1 MNTNTQNTPSKSS
14 TALELFS
21 TEAKRLNF
29 EKGLEALK
37 KLSEAETTQNAK
49 NFGFMVDSTIKK
61 GRSILALSKIEEKMK
76 QKVFCELVGI
86 HLSMF
91 HKYKN
96 LISAV
101 ETPKNGRSVELF
113 KAMNTQR
120 ITKGEKIKYGL
131 LDITTWLSG
140 DEIYLSDEQAEAE
153 ATKKDKEREE
163 KKAEAERKKAEAK
176 AEAEADLRQKIEA
189 EIKAEAKNDYHKI
202 AIYPDFLGLP
212 IEDITLTLNKYAD
225 GFMIKGNVHPDILD
239 EALNKISYLY
249 RQTAANFD
257 NKIISAEVVTT
268 DKELIKVMDKKAI
281 KKALANNESMR
292 VK

>member
-1 MNTNTQNTPSKSS
+1 MNNPTPTPTPKNS

-29 EKGLEALK
+29 EKGLKALK
-37 KLSEAETTQNAK
+37 ALSEAETTQNAK

-61 GRSILALSKIEEKMK
+61 GRSILALSKIEEKLK

-101 ETPKNGRSVELF
+101 ETPKNERSVELF
-113 KAMNTQR
+113 KDMNTQR
-120 ITKGEKIKYGL
+120 ITKNQPIKYGI
-131 LDITTWLSG
+131 LDITKWLSG
-140 DEIYLSDEQAEAE
+140 DEIYLTDLQAEAE
-153 ATKKDKEREE
+153 AAKREKEREAA
-163 KKAEAERKKAEAK
+163 KAEADRKKAEAK

-189 EIKAEAKNDYHKI
+189 EIKAEAKNDFHKI

-212 IEDITLTLNKYAD
+212 IEDITLTLNKYAE
-225 GFMIKGNVHPDILD
+225 GLMIRGNVHPDILD
-239 EALNKISYLY
+239 EALNKISNLY
-249 RQTAANFD
+249 RQTAANFE
-257 NKIISAEVVTT
+257 NKIISPEQVTT
-268 DKELIKVMDKKAI
+268 DKELIKAMDKKAI
-281 KKALANNESMR
+281 KKALANNENMR
-292 VK
+292 VN

>member
-1 MNTNTQNTPSKSS
+1 MSTQTQTPKTS

-29 EKGLEALK
+29 EKGLEALR
-37 KLSEAETTQNAK
+37 KLGEAETTQNAK

-61 GRSILALSKIEEKMK
+61 GRAILALSKIEEKIK
-76 QKVFCELVGI
+76 QKVFCDLVGI

-101 ETPKNGRSVELF
+101 ETPKNERSIESF

-120 ITKGEKIKYGL
+120 ITKGQTIKYGL
-131 LDITTWLSG
+131 LDITKWLNG
-140 DEIYLSDEQAEAE
+140 DEIYLTELQAEAE
-153 ATKKDKEREE
+153 AAKREKEREAAKAE
-163 KKAEAERKKAEAK
+163 ADRKKAEAEANK
-176 AEAEADLRQKIEA
+176 EADLRQKIEA

-225 GFMIKGNVHPDILD
+225 GFMVKGNVHPDILD
-239 EALNKISYLY
+239 EALDKISYLY
-249 RQTAANFD
+249 RQTAANFE
-257 NKIISAEVVTT
+257 NQIISAEVVTT
-268 DKELIKVMDKKAI
+268 DKELIKAMDKKAI
-281 KKALANNESMR
+281 KKALANNENMR

>member
-1 MNTNTQNTPSKSS
+1 MNTQNNTPKNCN
-14 TALELFS
+14 ALQLFS

-29 EKGLEALK
+29 EKGLEALR

-61 GRSILALSKIEEKMK
+61 GRSILALSKIEETIK
-76 QKVFCELVGI
+76 QKVFCDMVAISVSL
-86 HLSMF
+86 F

-101 ETPKNGRSVELF
+101 ETPKNDRSVEAF
-113 KAMNTQR
+113 KAMNTKR
-120 ITKGEKIKYGL
+120 ITKGQKITYGL
-131 LDITTWLSG
+131 LDITKWLSG

-153 ATKKDKEREE
+153 ATKKDKEREAA
-163 KKAEAERKKAEAK
+163 KAEADRKKAEAK

-189 EIKAEAKNDYHKI
+189 EIKAEAKNDFHKI
-202 AIYPDFLGLP
+202 AIHPDFLGLA
-212 IEDITLTLNKYAD
+212 IEDIVLTLNKYAE

-239 EALNKISYLY
+239 EALDKISYLY
-249 RQTAANFD
+249 RQTAANFE
-257 NKIISAEVVTT
+257 NKIISSEVVTT
-268 DKELIKVMDKKAI
+268 DKELIKSMDKKAI
-281 KKALANNESMR
+281 KKALANNENMR

>member
-1 MNTNTQNTPSKSS
+1 MSTQTQTPKNS

-29 EKGLEALK
+29 EKGLEALR
-37 KLSEAETTQNAK
+37 KLGEAETTQNAK
-49 NFGFMVDSTIKK
+49 NFAFMVDNTIKK
-61 GRSILALSKIEEKMK
+61 GRSILALSKIEEKIK

-101 ETPKNGRSVELF
+101 ETPKNERSIELF
-113 KAMNTQR
+113 KDMNTQR
-120 ITKGEKIKYGL
+120 ITQNKPIKYGL
-131 LDITTWLSG
+131 LDITKWLNG
-140 DEIYLSDEQAEAE
+140 DEIYLTELQAEAE
-153 ATKKDKEREE
+153 AAKREKEREAAKAE
-163 KKAEAERKKAEAK
+163 SDRKKAEAEANK
-176 AEAEADLRQKIEA
+176 EADLRQKIEA

-239 EALNKISYLY
+239 KALDKISYLY
-249 RQTAANFD
+249 RQTAANFE
-257 NKIISAEVVTT
+257 NQIISAEVVTT
-268 DKELIKVMDKKAI
+268 DKELIKAMDKKAI
-281 KKALANNESMR
+281 KKALANNENMR

>member
-1 MNTNTQNTPSKSS
+1 MNNPTTTSKNS
-14 TALELFS
+14 TAVELFS

-29 EKGLEALK
+29 EKGLKALK
-37 KLSEAETTQNAK
+37 ALSEAETTQNAK

-61 GRSILALSKIEEKMK
+61 GRSILALSKIEEKLK

-101 ETPKNGRSVELF
+101 EAPKNDRSIELF
-113 KAMNTQR
+113 KDMNTQR
-120 ITKGEKIKYGL
+120 ITKGQTIKYGL
-131 LDITTWLSG
+131 LDITKWLNG
-140 DEIYLSDEQAEAE
+140 DEIYLTELQAEAE
-153 ATKKDKEREE
+153 AAKREKEREAAKAE
-163 KKAEAERKKAEAK
+163 ADRKKAEAEANK
-176 AEAEADLRQKIEA
+176 EADLRQKIEA
-189 EIKAEAKNDYHKI
+189 EIKAESKNDFHKI

-239 EALNKISYLY
+239 EALNKISNLY
-249 RQTAANFD
+249 RQTAANFE
-257 NKIISAEVVTT
+257 NKIVSAEVVTT
-268 DKELIKVMDKKAI
+268 DKELIKAMDKKAI
-281 KKALANNESMR
+281 KKALANNENMR

>member
-1 MNTNTQNTPSKSS
+1 MSTQTQTPKNS
-14 TALELFS
+14 TAVELFS

-29 EKGLEALK
+29 EKGLKALK
-37 KLSEAETTQNAK
+37 ALSEAETTQNAK

-61 GRSILALSKIEEKMK
+61 GRSILALSKIEEKLK

-101 ETPKNGRSVELF
+101 ETPKNERSIELF
-113 KAMNTQR
+113 KDMNTQR
-120 ITKGEKIKYGL
+120 ITQNKPIKYGL
-131 LDITTWLSG
+131 LDITKWLNG
-140 DEIYLSDEQAEAE
+140 DEIYLTELQAEAE
-153 ATKKDKEREE
+153 AAKREKEREAAKAE
-163 KKAEAERKKAEAK
+163 ADRKKAEAEANK
-176 AEAEADLRQKIEA
+176 EADLRQKIEA
-189 EIKAEAKNDYHKI
+189 EIKAEAKNDFHKI

-225 GFMIKGNVHPDILD
+225 GFMIRGNVHPDILD
-239 EALNKISYLY
+239 EALNKISKLY
-249 RQTAANFD
+249 RQTTANFE

-268 DKELIKVMDKKAI
+268 DKELIKSMDKKAI
-281 KKALANNESMR
+281 KKALANNENMR

>member
-1 MNTNTQNTPSKSS
+1 MNTNAQNNTPKNS
-14 TALELFS
+14 TAVELFS

-29 EKGLEALK
+29 EKGLKALK
-37 KLSEAETTQNAK
+37 ALSEAETTQNAK

-61 GRSILALSKIEEKMK
+61 GRSILALSKIEDKLK

-101 ETPKNGRSVELF
+101 ETPKNDRSVELF
-113 KAMNTQR
+113 KDMNTQR
-120 ITKGEKIKYGL
+120 IAKGQKITYGL
-131 LDITTWLSG
+131 LDITKWLNG
-140 DEIYLSDEQAEAE
+140 DEIYLTEMQAEAE
-153 ATKKDKEREE
+153 AAKREKEREAA
-163 KKAEAERKKAEAK
+163 KAEADRKKAEAK

-189 EIKAEAKNDYHKI
+189 EIKAEAKNDFHKI

-225 GFMIKGNVHPDILD
+225 GLMIRGNVHPDILD
-239 EALNKISYLY
+239 EALNKISKLY
-249 RQTAANFD
+249 RQTTANFE
-257 NKIISAEVVTT
+257 NQIISAEAVTT
-268 DKELIKVMDKKAI
+268 DKELIKAMDKKAI
-281 KKALANNESMR
+281 KKALANNENMR
-292 VK
+292 VN

>member
-1 MNTNTQNTPSKSS
+1 MNNPTPTPTPKNS

-29 EKGLEALK
+29 EKGLKALK
-37 KLSEAETTQNAK
+37 ALGEAETTQNAK

-61 GRSILALSKIEEKMK
+61 GRSILALSKIEEKIK

-101 ETPKNGRSVELF
+101 ETPKNDRSVEAF
-113 KAMNTQR
+113 KDMNTQR
-120 ITKGEKIKYGL
+120 ITKNQPIKYGL
-131 LDITTWLSG
+131 LDITKWLNG
-140 DEIYLSDEQAEAE
+140 DEIYLTELQAEAE
-153 ATKKDKEREE
+153 AAKREKEREAA
-163 KKAEAERKKAEAK
+163 KAKAEAEAANKK

-189 EIKAEAKNDYHKI
+189 EIKAEAKNDFHKI

-225 GFMIKGNVHPDILD
+225 GLMIRGNVHPDILD
-239 EALNKISYLY
+239 EALNKISKLY
-249 RQTAANFD
+249 RQTTANFD
-257 NKIISAEVVTT
+257 NKIISPEQVTT
-268 DKELIKVMDKKAI
+268 DKELIKAMDKKAI
-281 KKALANNESMR
+281 KKALANNENMR

>member
-1 MNTNTQNTPSKSS
+1 MNTNTQNTPSKNSN
-14 TALELFS
+14 ALELFS

-76 QKVFCELVGI
+76 QKVFCDLVGI

-101 ETPKNGRSVELF
+101 ETPKNERSIELF
-113 KAMNTQR
+113 KDMNTQR
-120 ITKGEKIKYGL
+120 ITKGQPIKYGL
-131 LDITTWLSG
+131 LDITKWLNG
-140 DEIYLSDEQAEAE
+140 DEIYLTELQAEAE
-153 ATKKDKEREE
+153 ATKKEKEREE
-163 KKAEAERKKAEAK
+163 KKAEADRKKAEAK

>member
-1 MNTNTQNTPSKSS
+1 MSTQTQTPKNS

-29 EKGLEALK
+29 EKGLEALR

-61 GRSILALSKIEEKMK
+61 GRSILALSKIEEKIK

-101 ETPKNGRSVELF
+101 ETPKNDRSVELF
-113 KAMNTQR
+113 KDMNTQR
-120 ITKGEKIKYGL
+120 ITKNKPIKYGL
-131 LDITTWLSG
+131 LDITKWLNG
-140 DEIYLSDEQAEAE
+140 DEIYLSEEQAEAE
-153 ATKKDKEREE
+153 AAKREKEREAAKAE
-163 KKAEAERKKAEAK
+163 ADRKKAEAEANK
-176 AEAEADLRQKIEA
+176 EADLRQKIEA

-239 EALNKISYLY
+239 EALDKISYLY
-249 RQTAANFD
+249 RQTAANFE
-257 NKIISAEVVTT
+257 NQIISAEAVTT
-268 DKELIKVMDKKAI
+268 DKELIKAMDKKAI
-281 KKALANNESMR
+281 KKALANNENMR

>member
-1 MNTNTQNTPSKSS
+1 MNNPTP
-14 TALELFS
+14 TPTPENCNALQLFS

-29 EKGLEALK
+29 EKGLKALK
-37 KLSEAETTQNAK
+37 ALSEAETTQNAK

-61 GRSILALSKIEEKMK
+61 GRSILALSKIEEKIK
-76 QKVFCELVGI
+76 QKVFCDMVEISVSL
-86 HLSMF
+86 F

-101 ETPKNGRSVELF
+101 ETPKNGRSVEAF
-113 KAMNTQR
+113 KDMNKQR
-120 ITKGEKIKYGL
+120 IAKGEKIKYGL

-153 ATKKDKEREE
+153 ATKRDKERES
-163 KKAEAERKKAEAK
+163 KKAEADRKKAEAK

-249 RQTAANFD
+249 RQTAANFE
-257 NKIISAEVVTT
+257 NKIVSAEVVTT

-281 KKALANNESMR
+281 KKALANNENMR
-292 VK
+292 VN

>member
-1 MNTNTQNTPSKSS
+1 MNTNTQNTDPKNCN
-14 TALELFS
+14 ALQLFS

-29 EKGLEALK
+29 EKGLKALK
-37 KLSEAETTQNAK
+37 ALSEAETTQNAK

-61 GRSILALSKIEEKMK
+61 GRAILALSKIEETIK
-76 QKVFCELVGI
+76 QKVFCDMVEISVSL
-86 HLSMF
+86 F

-101 ETPKNGRSVELF
+101 ETPKNGRSIEAF

-120 ITKGEKIKYGL
+120 ITKAKTIKYGL
-131 LDITTWLSG
+131 LDITKWLNG
-140 DEIYLSDEQAEAE
+140 DEIYLTEEQAEAE
-153 ATKKDKEREE
+153 AAKKDKEREAAKAE
-163 KKAEAERKKAEAK
+163 ADRKKAEAEANK
-176 AEAEADLRQKIEA
+176 EADLRQKIEA
-189 EIKAEAKNDYHKI
+189 EIKAEAKNDFHKI

-239 EALNKISYLY
+239 EALNKISNLY
-249 RQTAANFD
+249 RQTAANFE

-268 DKELIKVMDKKAI
+268 DKELIKAMDKKAI
-281 KKALANNESMR
+281 KKALANNENMR

>member
-1 MNTNTQNTPSKSS
+1 MNTNTQNNTSKNS
-14 TALELFS
+14 TAVELFS
-21 TEAKRLNF
+21 TEAKRLKF
-29 EKGLEALK
+29 ENGLKALK
-37 KLSEAETTQNAK
+37 ALSEAETTQNAK
-49 NFGFMVDSTIKK
+49 NFAFMVDNTIKK
-61 GRSILALSKIEEKMK
+61 GRSILALSKIEEKIK

-101 ETPKNGRSVELF
+101 ETPKNGRSIEAF
-113 KAMNTQR
+113 KDMNTQR
-120 ITKGEKIKYGL
+120 IRKGEKIKYGL

-153 ATKKDKEREE
+153 ATKKEKEREA
-163 KKAEAERKKAEAK
+163 KQAEAERKKAEAK